1 MVDDHESVRK
11 ALDQVESVRRRAQVI
26 AGLAM
31 LAVVGTIAWFRNV
44 VATTDNLE
52 VIVEH
57 AVQLLIV
64 TILATG
70 FMVVFWM
77 THLTRRILRAIQAL
91 AGTRGTSKAE

>member
-1 MVDDHESVRK
+1 MDDHESVRK

-31 LAVVGTIAWFRNV
+31 LTVVGAIAWFRRDA
-44 VATTDNLE
+44 ATTDDLE
-52 VIVEH
+52 VVVEH

-70 FMVVFWM
+70 FMVVFWVTHM
-77 THLTRRILRAIQAL
+77 TSRILRAIQAV
-91 AGTRGTSKAE
+91 AVTRGTSKAE